1 MNPMRVTHLTPGEA
15 EELSGA
21 WWVPLLSGIIAVI
34 AGILILRI
42 HWTVSGLA
50 IFLGILFIVN
60 GLGDILSPT
69 FTGGPRTSSA
79 WPGVLEAGVG
89 LALII
94 WPGPGLTV
102 IATFFGIWLLV
113 GGMIEIAGALSNR
126 DQSAWWL
133 VLLLGVFQFAIGI
146 WALNRPGLTLQ
157 VLIAL
162 AGIWALVVG
171 VMQVVLAFEWRNLRK
186 TAAAK
191 EPVVAVST
199 TVSAGSS
206 GLD

>member
-1 MNPMRVTHLTPGEA
+1 MNPMRVSHLTPGEA
-15 EELSGA
+15 EELSST
-21 WWVPLLSGIIAVI
+21 WWIPLLSGIIAAI

-50 IFLGILFIVN
+50 IFLGVLFIVN

-79 WPGVLEAGVG
+79 WPGVLEAGAG

-94 WPGPGLTV
+94 WPGPGLVV

-113 GGMIEIAGALSNR
+113 GGMIEIAGAVSNR
-126 DQSAWWL
+126 DQSSWWL

-171 VMQVVLAFEWRNLRK
+171 LMQVILAFEWRKLRK
-186 TAAAK
+186 TVAAQP
-191 EPVVAVST
+191 PVAEFTT
-199 TVSAGSS
+199 TVSAGGS